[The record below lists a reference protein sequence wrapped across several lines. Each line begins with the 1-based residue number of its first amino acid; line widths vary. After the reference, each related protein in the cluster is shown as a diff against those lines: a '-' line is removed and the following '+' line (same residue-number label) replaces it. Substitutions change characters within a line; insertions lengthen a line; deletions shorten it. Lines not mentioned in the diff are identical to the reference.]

1 VLDVEDPAPLLRR
14 QRRLK
19 EGLGE
24 APGAGREGL
33 GLQRGSAREGLG
45 AAAGPARGGP
55 EGSGAES
62 PRRLETWNP
71 ANRLLRR
78 EADKWGPRT
87 VGLFLTFFIAT
98 IVFWQKWPGKNKIL
112 NVVKPFFVSER

>member
-1 VLDVEDPAPLLRR
+1 MLDAEDPAPLLRR

-24 APGAGREGL
+24 AAGAGREGL

-55 EGSGAES
+55 EGSGAV
-62 PRRLETWNP
+62 
-71 ANRLLRR
+71 
-78 EADKWGPRT
+78 T
-87 VGLFLTFFIAT
+87 VGNLE
-98 IVFWQKWPGKNKIL
+98 PGQPVAPKGG
-112 NVVKPFFVSER
+112 